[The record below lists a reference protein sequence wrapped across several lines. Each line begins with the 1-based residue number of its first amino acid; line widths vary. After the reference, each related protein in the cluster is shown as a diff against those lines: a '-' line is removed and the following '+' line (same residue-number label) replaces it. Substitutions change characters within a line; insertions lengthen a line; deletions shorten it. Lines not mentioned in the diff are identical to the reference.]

1 MSGGIVGA
9 RAGCSQARVAYPV
22 GTHVCLRAMNHL
34 YLAPKFKVSADRLHG
49 CTPWLARLLWLLSY
63 SRCVTV
69 IGPLKLL
76 KISTCRFWL
85 WRTVRLVRF
94 DQVSRIVY
102 RAQSIPSL
110 NFWRYLSLSDSDI
123 SDSALFMISLA
134 LKDGEELPLFTI
146 WEQQPWPSD
155 WLDDLAGDRADAVE
169 VGDEAG
175 GRVVDLLRK
184 FIGVRIAGH

>member
-1 MSGGIVGA
+1 
-9 RAGCSQARVAYPV
+9 
-22 GTHVCLRAMNHL
+22 
-34 YLAPKFKVSADRLHG
+34 
-49 CTPWLARLLWLLSY
+49 
-63 SRCVTV
+63 
-69 IGPLKLL
+69 
-76 KISTCRFWL
+76 
-85 WRTVRLVRF
+85 
-94 DQVSRIVY
+94 VSRIVY

-110 NFWRYLSLSDSDI
+110 SFWRYLSLSDSDI